1 MSETT
6 ATVSAAASADAP
18 LTNFT
23 QCHAGIVRRLNV
35 LDELPALLEP
45 AARARS
51 LAEQSLAF
59 FREAIYEHHLDEERE
74 LFPAVLASAQPGVER
89 DRVQTMVDRLTA
101 QHRTLEALWKSMER
115 ELKRVARGQDSEL
128 DANDVHRLV
137 SEYVAHVRYEETD
150 FLPAAEAILGRN
162 DNHMAALGLSLH
174 LRHAPQPVPYV

>member
-23 QCHAGIVRRLNV
+23 QCHAGIVRRLNA

-45 AARARS
+45 AARPRARRS
-51 LAEQSLAF
+51 S
-59 FREAIYEHHLDEERE
+59 
-74 LFPAVLASAQPGVER
+74 SAC
-89 DRVQTMVDRLTA
+89 
-101 QHRTLEALWKSMER
+101 
-115 ELKRVARGQDSEL
+115 ARGQDSEL

-137 SEYVAHVRYEETD
+137 SEYVAHARYEETD